1 MGTNPTAS
9 HASAQG
15 CAAMHVCLQYM
26 CAAMQMCPHS
36 LQSMCQHWSAVAL
49 LPTCGMRVRPGR
61 RGTGEPAPVRLRL
74 EMCPLPREAWLAGCV
89 LPWPVRC
96 NRVRSLGTNADCRT
110 NSAQVD
116 RQVWASGGRGRGRF
130 TVRRGWTWA
139 SRRARAWE
147 MGRAMRREDMLGK
160 CCLGVRNVSWLLA
173 GLGKEVASAEHA
185 GPEGSGGGLCAGV

>member
-1 MGTNPTAS
+1 MHLPKGVLQCMCACNTCVLQCRCAHTACRACVS
-9 HASAQG
+9 TGLLLLCCQHVG
-15 CAAMHVCLQYM
+15 CACVQDVAAQESLRPCACAWRCARCLVKRG
-26 CAAMQMCPHS
+26 
-36 LQSMCQHWSAVAL
+36 W
-49 LPTCGMRVRPGR
+49 PG
-61 RGTGEPAPVRLRL
+61 AY
-74 EMCPLPREAWLAGCV
+74 
-89 LPWPVRC
+89 VRC
-96 NRVRSLGTNADCRT
+96 NRDRSLGTNADCRT

-185 GPEGSGGGLCAGV
+185 GPEGSGGGLCVGV